1 MSTLCCLGRQCPAP
15 MIDRG
20 KETSRFKKMMMMMHY
35 LGLMLLILYVAIQ
48 VTGHIVSMELL
59 NVLGLVTFADQML
72 ELVRRLKE
80 LNLDINECV
89 CLKFVILLNP
99 G

>member
-1 MSTLCCLGRQCPAP
+1 MSSPHDWSWKKGVKIQDDDDDDDAFSWTL
-15 MIDRG
+15 
-20 KETSRFKKMMMMMHY
+20 
-35 LGLMLLILYVAIQ
+35 LLILYVAIQ